1 MIRSAVSPTARL
13 FAEIALPVPLNKTF
27 HYSIPGALQGKVIEG
42 VRVTVPFGRRTM
54 TGFVVSTLSNSDVAG
69 TKDII
74 SVVDESP
81 FVLPA
86 LFSLAKWISHNYLC
100 SLGEALAT
108 VASLKLRP
116 PKRPKKTNQPV
127 IQLPAATVAPVLEQ
141 QQRLAVNTIFAA
153 VDARHFEPFL
163 LRGVTGSGK
172 TEVYLALIERV
183 IAQGRSCIFLIP
195 EISLTAQFVGIVQRR
210 FPGVVGVWHSRVTD
224 GEKYLTWQAAREG
237 RIKVM
242 LGARSALF
250 APFCDTGLIIIDE
263 EHEPTYKQEQKPAYH
278 TRDVAMELG
287 RLCKAAV
294 VLGSATPA
302 LESYYLAEN
311 KALTLLELDQ
321 RINERPLPEV
331 KILDIKLMPKNYKV
345 ISQSLAGAMTRVLA
359 RREQAIVFLNRRG
372 FSPSIICNACG
383 NVWQCPNC
391 SISLVYHKNPEG
403 LQCHYCGH
411 KRGNPDICPACKS
424 RDISVF
430 GVGTQ
435 KVEEEL
441 KRLFPQARI
450 FRLDADTASKKGV
463 YQQAYDDFRNEQFD
477 ILLGTQLVA
486 KGFDFPRVTLVGVID
501 ADTALALPDFRSA
514 ERTFQLITQV
524 AGRSGRDVLS
534 GEVIIQTRHPEHY
547 ALRAARKHDFLDF
560 YRQELEFRR
569 QLVYPPFCSLLNILV
584 RGLNECRVMETAQA
598 IHDHI
603 AVQAKKLNER
613 IDILGPTPASRSKLQ
628 GFFRWQLLLKGKRPS
643 LIAVTKEIAESGQLP
658 PGIQLLID
666 VDPQD
671 TL

>member
-1 MIRSAVSPTARL
+1 M
-13 FAEIALPVPLNKTF
+13 
-27 HYSIPGALQGKVIEG
+27 
-42 VRVTVPFGRRTM
+42 
-54 TGFVVSTLSNSDVAG
+54 
-69 TKDII
+69 
-74 SVVDESP
+74 
-81 FVLPA
+81 
-86 LFSLAKWISHNYLC
+86 
-100 SLGEALAT
+100 
-108 VASLKLRP
+108 
-116 PKRPKKTNQPV
+116 
-127 IQLPAATVAPVLEQ
+127 
-141 QQRLAVNTIFAA
+141 
-153 VDARHFEPFL
+153 
-163 LRGVTGSGK
+163 
-172 TEVYLALIERV
+172 
-183 IAQGRSCIFLIP
+183 
-195 EISLTAQFVGIVQRR
+195 
-210 FPGVVGVWHSRVTD
+210 
-224 GEKYLTWQAAREG
+224 
-237 RIKVM
+237 
-242 LGARSALF
+242 
-250 APFCDTGLIIIDE
+250 
-263 EHEPTYKQEQKPAYH
+263 
-278 TRDVAMELG
+278 
-287 RLCKAAV
+287 
-294 VLGSATPA
+294 LGSATPA
-302 LESYYLAEN
+302 LESYYAATNN
-311 KALTLLELDQ
+311 KLTLLELDT
-321 RINERPLPEV
+321 RINDRPLPEV

-345 ISQSLAGAMTRVLA
+345 ISQSLAAAMTRVLA

-403 LQCHYCGH
+403 LRCHYCGH
-411 KRGNPDICPACKS
+411 KRGNPDVCPACKS

-560 YRQELEFRR
+560 YRQELEFRK
-569 QLVYPPFCSLLNILV
+569 QLMYPPFCSLLNILV
-584 RGLNECRVMETAQA
+584 RGVNEERVMETTQA

-603 AVQAKKLNER
+603 VVQAKKLNER
-613 IDILGPTPASRSKLQ
+613 IDILGPTPASRSRLQ
-628 GFFRWQLLLKGKRPS
+628 GFFRWQLLLKGSRQS
-643 LIAVTKEIAESGQLP
+643 LVAVTKEIAESGQLP